1 MRKLASIQK
10 IKEINPIENADAIE
24 VATILGWNVVVK
36 KGEFQPGDYC
46 VYFEIDSLLPDEPQ
60 YEFLKKSSWN
70 DRYGKIRLKT
80 IKLRGQVSQG
90 LALPLSSFDINFS
103 LLNEGEDL
111 TEVLGIEK
119 YEPIIPASL
128 GGDVNKFTWPISKT
142 DEERIQSSPEGFIA
156 GVTGKPYYITIK
168 LDGTSASYMLAKND
182 DGEIEFHAC
191 SRNYSLKYKEDNT
204 IWQIAKK
211 YNIEKK
217 LKDYYLS
224 TGVMYAIQGEIC
236 GPGIQKNRLNLS
248 EHELFIFNI
257 IDVETGEKM
266 DYYSMLG
273 FVYDYLEIPMVPV
286 LENGK
291 SFAYK
296 TLDELLDLAKGK
308 YKDHISSAVA
318 KQDRE
323 GIVVRAKDQSV
334 SFKVINNDFLL
345 KGGD

>member
-10 IKEINPIENADAIE
+10 IKNIEPIENADAIE
-24 VATILGWNVVVK
+24 KATILGWNVVVK

-70 DRYGKIRLKT
+70 SRYNKIRLKS
-80 IKLRGQVSQG
+80 IKLRGVVSQG
-90 LALPLSSFDINFS
+90 LALPLNKFPDINWNTY
-103 LLNEGEDL
+103 NEGDDL
-111 TEVLGIEK
+111 TELFGVEK

-128 GGDVNKFTWPISKT
+128 SGDVNKFVWPIPKT
-142 DEERIQSSPEGFIA
+142 DEERVQSNPEYYLNA
-156 GVTGKPYYITIK
+156 MKEKPYYITVK
-168 LDGTSASYMLAKND
+168 LDGTSASYILCKND
-182 DGEIEFHAC
+182 NDEIEFHVC
-191 SRNYSLKYKEDNT
+191 SRNHSIKYKEDNT
-204 IWQIAKK
+204 LWQIAEK

-217 LKDYYLS
+217 LKDYFLH
-224 TGVMYAIQGEIC
+224 TGDMLAIQGEVC

-257 IDVETGEKM
+257 INVETKEKI
-266 DYYSMLG
+266 SQNNFRNV
-273 FVYDYLEIPMVPV
+273 FVHIPKVPV
-286 LENGK
+286 IEEGD
-291 SFAYK
+291 SFNYE
-296 TLDELLDLAKGK
+296 TVEELLKLAKGK
-308 YKDHISSAVA
+308 YKNYFPQADA

-323 GIVVRAKDQSV
+323 GIVIRTKDQNI